1 MTPRAGAEI
10 LRLRP
15 GQANEPAQSSTTGG
29 GDRSLGSRQAG
40 LRPNDFTRTM
50 GRHPAEYARRLRGM
64 AAHGAVTARRGSI
77 ARLEQGFRTQTMAS
91 RRERTEDSP
100 TRWRFRPPSAGTFRL
115 QPCGGPRTASGPG
128 FNLIALR
135 GRRSRNGRPSLRP
148 GVRVRRARLSL
159 FAEISERRPC
169 APRSSPAQ
177 RLRRRLR
184 RPPRG
189 LGEPAAEGARGR
201 PHSRTSRRKAGLS
214 TLFMRRTP
222 WGAKLDLHAA
232 ASYSWSNPPRRSRRL
247 TCSG

>member
-1 MTPRAGAEI
+1 
-10 LRLRP
+10 
-15 GQANEPAQSSTTGG
+15 
-29 GDRSLGSRQAG
+29 
-40 LRPNDFTRTM
+40 
-50 GRHPAEYARRLRGM
+50 M

-100 TRWRFRPPSAGTFRL
+100 TRWRFRPPSPGTFRL

-135 GRRSRNGRPSLRP
+135 GRRSWNGRPSLRL
-148 GVRVRRARLSL
+148 GARVRRARLSL
-159 FAEISERRPC
+159 FAEISERRLC

-189 LGEPAAEGARGR
+189 LGDPAAEGARGR

-214 TLFMRRTP
+214 TFIVRRTP

-232 ASYSWSNPPRRSRRL
+232 ASYSWSNPPRRSGRL
-247 TCSG
+247 TCGG

>member
-1 MTPRAGAEI
+1 VIDRFPGETPGLSLVWAVLESPAADGAGSHRGPWPRSNGCGVASQRARSI
-10 LRLRP
+10 VNDR
-15 GQANEPAQSSTTGG
+15 G

-50 GRHPAEYARRLRGM
+50 GRHPAEYGRRLRGM

-100 TRWRFRPPSAGTFRL
+100 TRWRFRPPSPGTFRL

-148 GVRVRRARLSL
+148 GARVRRARLSL

-169 APRSSPAQ
+169 ASSP
-177 RLRRRLR
+177 
-184 RPPRG
+184 
-189 LGEPAAEGARGR
+189 
-201 PHSRTSRRKAGLS
+201 LS
-214 TLFMRRTP
+214 TACGRDP
-222 WGAKLDLHAA
+222 
-232 ASYSWSNPPRRSRRL
+232 SNQATGLWCSRARMSQ
-247 TCSG
+247 TE